1 MRLIFGTFAALGI
14 ALAAPAAPALAQ
26 AQAQAGITVGMQV
39 TDASGAPVGSVTAI
53 QGTNLRVKTD
63 RHEALLPRASF
74 RVSGNKLV
82 IGLTQAQLDAEIEKN
97 LAAAS
102 SAIAA
107 GATVKG
113 AGGVPVGTIE
123 AVADGKVTI
132 ALQDGKKIAVPQQG
146 LRGNPDGTVTIG
158 FSAAQLEALVQGGSS
173 AQTSAPGSD
182 GSGRQLG

>member
-14 ALAAPAAPALAQ
+14 ALAVPAAPAFAQ
-26 AQAQAGITVGMQV
+26 AQAAISVGMPV
-39 TDASGAPVGSVTAI
+39 TDASGAPVGSVTGI
-53 QGTNLRVKTD
+53 QGANLRVKTD

-74 RVSGNKLV
+74 RLSGNELV
-82 IGLTQAQLDAEIEKN
+82 IGLTQAQLDSEIEKN

-113 AGGVPVGTIE
+113 AGGTPVGTIE

-132 ALQDGKKIAVPQQG
+132 ALQDGKKIAVPQEG
-146 LRGNPDGTVTIG
+146 LRGNADGSVTIG
-158 FSAAQLEALVQGGSS
+158 YSAAQLEALVQGGAS
-173 AQTSAPGSD
+173 AEASAPASD
-182 GSGRQLG
+182 DSGK